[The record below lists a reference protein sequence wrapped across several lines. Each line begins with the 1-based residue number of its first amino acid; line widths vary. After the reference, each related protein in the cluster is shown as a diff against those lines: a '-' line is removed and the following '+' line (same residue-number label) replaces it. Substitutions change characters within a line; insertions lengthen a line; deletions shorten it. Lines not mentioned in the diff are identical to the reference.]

1 MQVQGQDTEPANEL
15 VISCNFFSDS
25 PTSFKTGCWKRVRS
39 LPHAPGVSGNHL
51 AGLDRKQ
58 GLSKQTMHGNI
69 SLSSG
74 HWSLFHVICRT

>member
-1 MQVQGQDTEPANEL
+1 M
-15 VISCNFFSDS
+15 
-25 PTSFKTGCWKRVRS
+25 RS

-58 GLSKQTMHGNI
+58 GLSKQPMHGNI

-74 HWSLFHVICRT
+74 HWSLFHVTVFAEHNPDKAQLVEGN